1 MTCAQFIKRLSGL
14 NDGGN
19 FPVDLLR
26 RLYTAIKGMIDWIVV
41 SVYDQPF
48 SSFNSFF
55 FLVEHPLE
63 WASDS
68 PEGPHPVDIEPLE
81 IIPSPAAKELASNP
95 YLDIPN
101 PSQSQEFKK
110 GYIMRKCC
118 LEPNGK
124 RTPLGRRNWRMYF
137 AVLKDLVLYLY
148 KDEATCKGEQSTK
161 QSTQRSKKTS
171 ADAGP
176 AAIIRVHHALA
187 ASAPD
192 YTKKKNV
199 FRLFTADRAQF
210 LIQASDTKV

>member
-1 MTCAQFIKRLSGL
+1 MAISRSISCAVSTPPLKVRTSTPLDKQRKKRGKEFTLKYCH
-14 NDGGN
+14 
-19 FPVDLLR
+19 
-26 RLYTAIKGMIDWIVV
+26 LYLKLD
-41 SVYDQPF
+41 
-48 SSFNSFF
+48 
-55 FLVEHPLE
+55 HPLE

-68 PEGPHPVDIEPLE
+68 PEGPHPVDVEPLE
-81 IIPSPAAKELASNP
+81 IVPSPAAKELASNP

-101 PSQSQEFKK
+101 PSLSQEFKK
-110 GYIMRKCC
+110 GYVMRKCC
-118 LEPNGK
+118 LEPSGK

-161 QSTQRSKKTS
+161 SSSSSTSKKS
-171 ADAGP
+171 SDAAGP

-210 LIQASDTKV
+210 LFQASDTKV